1 MPSGWLHLPGDSPYE
16 ARQFMAYDGCRSS
29 CRFLSAIILALLA
42 CSSAPDSKTTPV
54 SLEVKADRLA
64 QAAAPIRGN
73 RQVAYGTLM
82 LRYTAWNE
90 WLMAA
95 ILVKDFDLGTSWAT
109 MFACAILPSPKRF
122 TLPRRM
128 D

>member
-16 ARQFMAYDGCRSS
+16 ARQFMAHDGCRSS

-64 QAAAPIRGN
+64 QATAPIRGN
-73 RQVAYGTLM
+73 CKVAHSTLM
-82 LRYTAWNE
+82 LRYTARDE
-90 WLMAA
+90 RLIAA
-95 ILVKDFDLGTSWAT
+95 ILVEDFD
-109 MFACAILPSPKRF
+109 P
-122 TLPRRM
+122 
-128 D
+128 